1 MRVLHHFT
9 LWTCGLASPQT
20 FYTSAECA
28 CLERHAAGRTRLAE
42 IGCWHGVNTRRLRR
56 AMHPDGVLFGIDPYA
71 PGRLGFSAQ
80 RVISQ
85 YEVNKEVN
93 GSMQWIRMTDIDAAR
108 WFVTSKQAPLDFLF
122 SDARNC
128 WDGFRA
134 TWEAWSPL
142 VAAGSRYIL
151 GSSRP
156 TVEMPIEGAAS
167 VLYTREVIVHDPRF
181 RVVETVGMLTVL
193 EKL

>member
-9 LWTCGLASPQT
+9 LWTFGLASPQT

-80 RVISQ
+80 RVISRH
-85 YEVNKEVN
+85 EVNKEVN
-93 GSMQWIRMTDIDAAR
+93 GSIKWIRMTDIDAAR
-108 WFVTSKQAPLDFLF
+108 WLSPRSRRRSISYSAI
-122 SDARNC
+122 
-128 WDGFRA
+128 RA
-134 TWEAWSPL
+134 TAGTDSVRRGRPGVRWSPPARATFL
-142 VAAGSRYIL
+142 AAVGRPRKCQSR
-151 GSSRP
+151 GR
-156 TVEMPIEGAAS
+156 AAS
-167 VLYTREVIVHDPRF
+167 CSHARWSCMTHGSVSWRRSAC
-181 RVVETVGMLTVL
+181 
-193 EKL
+193 